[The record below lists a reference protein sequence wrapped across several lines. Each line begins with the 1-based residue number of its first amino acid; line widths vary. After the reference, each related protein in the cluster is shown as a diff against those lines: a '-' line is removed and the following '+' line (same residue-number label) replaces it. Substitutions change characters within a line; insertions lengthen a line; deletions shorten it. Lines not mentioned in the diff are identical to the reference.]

1 MKDIPIEF
9 MPGFWVSLPSGLEE
23 KGSGFLLAEN
33 IKSIFSVNFEI
44 PQSNDLQRN
53 WSIISMTENEL
64 KNTNYM
70 NAFIRIISES
80 WLDNRSII
88 IVGSALSI
96 VFILKT
102 FLINVGGI
110 KEEHVM
116 KIIMSKIG

>member
-53 WSIISMTENEL
+53 WSVISMTENEL

-70 NAFIRIISES
+70 NAFIRIISET

>member
-53 WSIISMTENEL
+53 WSVISMTDNEL

-88 IVGSALSI
+88 IVGSTLSI
-96 VFILKT
+96 VSILKT

-110 KEEHVM
+110 KEEYVM

>member
-53 WSIISMTENEL
+53 WSVISMTENEL

>member
-53 WSIISMTENEL
+53 WSVISMTENEL

-80 WLDNRSII
+80 WLDNRSVI

-102 FLINVGGI
+102 FLIKVGGI

>member
-53 WSIISMTENEL
+53 WSVISMTENEL

-110 KEEHVM
+110 KEEHIM

>member
-53 WSIISMTENEL
+53 WSVISMTDNEL

-96 VFILKT
+96 VSILKT

-110 KEEHVM
+110 KEEYVM

>member
-53 WSIISMTENEL
+53 WSVISMTENEL

-96 VFILKT
+96 VSILKT

>member
-53 WSIISMTENEL
+53 WSVISMTENEL

-88 IVGSALSI
+88 IIGSALSI

>member
-53 WSIISMTENEL
+53 WSVISMTDNEL

-88 IVGSALSI
+88 IVGSDLSI
-96 VFILKT
+96 VSILKT